1 MNRVS
6 GLYQQQVG
14 GEICLAAN
22 IGHFFWK
29 KKDQRVETEAAEN
42 NGLGSS
48 WGCGVGGGR
57 IGPSASNTP
66 FFGIRSPNMVGRA
79 GVQNCYGP
87 MTAMS
92 PSKTLYF
99 ASLYLALFF

>member
-48 WGCGVGGGR
+48 GGWSGGVAELD
-57 IGPSASNTP
+57 PQQA
-66 FFGIRSPNMVGRA
+66 
-79 GVQNCYGP
+79 
-87 MTAMS
+87 
-92 PSKTLYF
+92 TLL
-99 ASLYLALFF
+99 SLG

>member
-1 MNRVS
+1 M
-6 GLYQQQVG
+6 G
-14 GEICLAAN
+14 GESYLAAN
-22 IGHFFWK
+22 TGHFFWK
-29 KKDQRVETEAAEN
+29 KKAQRVETEAAEN

-48 WGCGVGGGR
+48 WGWGGGGR

-66 FFGIRSPNMVGRA
+66 LFGMRGPNMVGQA
-79 GVQNCYGP
+79 GAQNCYGP

-92 PSKTLYF
+92 PSYPLYL